1 MIHDW
6 LDLSLGGII
15 GVLFAVYAFAA
26 LLIFWVTFYSP
37 LSGPIR
43 SCGGL
48 VAPYFTAVALL
59 FGLLTG
65 FLASDIADRNRQ
77 ASRIVQA
84 EAQSLTSLY
93 TLSIAS
99 ASDMSSIRDK
109 IRRYA
114 QSVLADE
121 WPLVPTGAGS
131 PKTQGLLADLM
142 ESVADP
148 HIASAAGQA
157 VSTALVNLSLRV
169 AGARSDRLALG
180 GDRTYDLKWFTV
192 LFLCFMTQ
200 IAIGAVHLDRPR
212 AHALALALFSAA
224 AIVALGMIAEQES
237 PFDGTL
243 QVSRA
248 PLDNVLRLAPAPNNP
263 NG

>member
-6 LDLSLGGII
+6 LDLPLGGIL
-15 GVLFAVYAFAA
+15 GVLLAVYAFAA
-26 LLIFWVTFYSP
+26 LLIFWVTFHSP

-77 ASRIVQA
+77 ASRIVQT

-99 ASDMSSIRDK
+99 ASDMSNIRDK
-109 IRRYA
+109 VRRYTR
-114 QSVLADE
+114 SVLTDE
-121 WPLVPTGAGS
+121 WQLVPTGTGS
-131 PKTQGLLADLM
+131 PKTKALLAELM
-142 ESVADP
+142 DSVADP
-148 HIASAAGQA
+148 TIAGTAGQA
-157 VSTALVNLSLRV
+157 VHSALVNLTLQI
-169 AGARSDRLALG
+169 AGARSDRLSLG

-200 IAIGAVHLDRPR
+200 IAIGAVHLEKPR
-212 AHALALALFSAA
+212 AHALGLALFSVAA
-224 AIVALGMIAEQES
+224 VVALAMIAEQES

-248 PLDNVLRLAPAPNNP
+248 PLENVLKLAPAPNNP